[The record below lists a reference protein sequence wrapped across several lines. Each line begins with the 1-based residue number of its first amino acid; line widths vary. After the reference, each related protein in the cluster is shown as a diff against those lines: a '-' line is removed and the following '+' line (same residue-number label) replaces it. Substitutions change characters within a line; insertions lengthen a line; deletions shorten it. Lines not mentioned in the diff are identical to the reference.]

1 MNPVMFV
8 MGLVSIGVGFVILVR
23 RLHDRS
29 RHETVV
35 VLRNSRHS
43 VVPSVTA
50 FVGILAPIVTSIAVG
65 VAFVAV
71 AAMGW

>member
-8 MGLVSIGVGFVILVR
+8 LGVLSIGVGFVTLVR

-29 RHETVV
+29 MHESLA
-35 VLRNSRHS
+35 VLRNSGRN
-43 VVPSVTA
+43 VGPSVTA
-50 FVGILAPIVTSIAVG
+50 FVGLLAPIVTSIVVG
-65 VAFVAV
+65 VVFVRV

>member
-1 MNPVMFV
+1 MNPAMFV
-8 MGLVSIGVGFVILVR
+8 LGLVSIGVGFVILVR

-29 RHETVV
+29 MHETVA
-35 VLRNSRHS
+35 VLRNSRHN

-50 FVGILAPIVTSIAVG
+50 FVGILAPIVTSIALG